1 MSGCSQYE
9 AGVCNIGGSERRRR
23 RRYAAV
29 AVAVAIVYL
38 VVVLVSSLPTL
49 LLVGLFVP
57 LAIGFEMALQARQA
71 FCASLALSGEYAFD
85 DERGQVAD
93 PDARRTDRA
102 AGLKFTVLGIAGG
115 AVTTTLVYGIV
126 TLL

>member
-1 MSGCSQYE
+1 MSVSSQYE
-9 AGVCNIGGSERRRR
+9 AGVCNIGGNERRRR

-29 AVAVAIVYL
+29 AFVAALAYL
-38 VVVLVSSLPTL
+38 VVVLASSLPTL

-57 LAIGFEMALQARQA
+57 LAIGFEMALQARRA

-93 PDARRTDRA
+93 SDARRTDRA
-102 AGLKFTVLGIAGG
+102 AGLKLTVLGIAGG
-115 AVTTTLVYGIV
+115 AVTTAVVYGV
-126 TLL
+126 VSLL